1 MNYALFPVLCLP
13 AVMLEEWKYCVF
25 PRGEDS
31 LVKDKVSGNQ
41 WDEKEVQEL
50 HKFQIKFPRWFFNL
64 IKE

>member
-1 MNYALFPVLCLP
+1 VNYALFPVLCLP

-50 HKFQIKFPRWFFNL
+50 RGISFK
-64 IKE
+64 